1 MRPRRSINATS
12 HRQFHMLWTDHDQV
26 VHGSIPFVTSR
37 LSWITVKIP
46 DSEYGMMQIIGSPAD
61 GAAYAA
67 FDDVSWS

>member
-1 MRPRRSINATS
+1 MRPLVVRLP
-12 HRQFHMLWTDHDQV
+12 RQVIDNSTLWTDDQV

-37 LSWITVKIP
+37 LFWITVKIP
-46 DSEYGMMQIIGSPAD
+46 DSDCGMMQIIGSPAD